1 MKQDAANQP
10 VYAVPALPASPSVA
24 YRLQLADKYKRVVSG
39 ANVRAGAMKK
49 DERAEI
55 LQVWMEYQNV
65 ELFKPLFERADV
77 APVDV
82 GGLIA
87 DRTMKFLMAS
97 ADADRQLG
105 DVFKAL
111 KALPAESVER
121 LLPLMEALH
130 RKQIEAGVLCD
141 SVRYAQAAELELL
154 RPLAWRP

>member
-1 MKQDAANQP
+1 MKPHAANEP
-10 VYAVPALPASPSVA
+10 VYAVPELPVSPSMA
-24 YRLQLADKYKRVVSG
+24 YRLQLAEKYKRVVTG
-39 ANVRAGAMKK
+39 ANVRTGAMTK

-65 ELFKPLFERADV
+65 ELFKPHFGRADV
-77 APVDV
+77 APGDV

-97 ADADRQLG
+97 ADAERQLG

-111 KALPAESVER
+111 KALPAECVER
-121 LLPLMEALH
+121 LLLLMEVLH